1 MKKSIYLLLTINLLV
16 AICFFLTYGPI
27 SYFRNF
33 LITTAMTTMDHKYLA
48 RIFYS
53 EKMINKV
60 LSENTIEDFSSGTD
74 TSQIT
79 IGGDDEDYEY
89 ASTYEKEILD
99 HKKDDVYKLIEFEY
113 NGYDAYIVAVY
124 DPTRVSLIQTKNL
137 GSYGQTLLNMAKD
150 NKALVAI
157 NAGGFQ
163 DPNGTGNGGSP
174 VGAVIKNGK
183 VVWGDGNT
191 VNQMSGFTNKGVL
204 LLTNATAND
213 AIKQGMKDAVQFGP
227 FLIVNGV
234 SATINGNGGWG
245 INPRTVLAQRK
256 DGIVLFLVIDGNG
269 ANRYNWSGRGGAT
282 LNDVIEILERYGAY
296 NAVNMDG
303 GASTNLIIKDKL
315 WNNPCAISSTG
326 ERELPNGWMVK

>member
-269 ANRYNWSGRGGAT
+269 ANRYNWSGRGGVT

>member
-1 MKKSIYLLLTINLLV
+1 MKKGIFILITIDFIV

-53 EKMINKV
+53 EKTINKV
-60 LSENTIEDFSSGTD
+60 LSENTIEGFSSGTD
-74 TSQIT
+74 TSQID
-79 IGGDDEDYEY
+79 IGGSDEEHKY

-113 NGYDAYIVAVY
+113 NGYDAYLVAVY
-124 DPTRVSLIQTKNL
+124 DPTRISLIQTNKL

-150 NKALVAI
+150 NDALVAI

-163 DPNGTGNGGSP
+163 DPNGQGNGGTPMGS
-174 VGAVIKNGK
+174 VIKNGK
-183 VVWGDGNT
+183 VVWGNSSAPT
-191 VNQMSGFTNKGVL
+191 AMAGFTDDGIL
-204 LLTNATAND
+204 LLSYSSPND

-245 INPRTVLAQRK
+245 INPRTAIAQRK
-256 DGIVLFLVIDGNG
+256 DGIVLFLIIDGNG
-269 ANRYNWSGRGGAT
+269 ANKYNWSGRGGAT
-282 LNDVIEILERYGAY
+282 LNDVITIFERYGAY

-303 GASTNLIIKDKL
+303 GASTNLIIKNKL